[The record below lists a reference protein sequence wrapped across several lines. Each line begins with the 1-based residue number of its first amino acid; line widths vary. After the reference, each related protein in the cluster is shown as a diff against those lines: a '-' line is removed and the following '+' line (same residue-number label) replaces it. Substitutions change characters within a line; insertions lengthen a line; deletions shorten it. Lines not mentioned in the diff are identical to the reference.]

1 MDLKTNNFSIITIF
15 TQKESELI
23 VDDFGKNK
31 NNIKLST
38 DHGIERISSYEI
50 DIKHLSENIK
60 NLIKEKIETI
70 LKPITGGEVGMV
82 FGVRYSLDTKSY
94 MSAHHDCNSYSCVI
108 KLNDT
113 YEGGGTYFPL
123 TGEVVNPEKIGQGVL
138 FKADTIK
145 SYHEA
150 YPITEGVRY
159 VLVIRME
166 KKSKLHLIL
175 KAYFLSFIDGWIRKR
190 KDRYYK
196 KPLI

>member
-1 MDLKTNNFSIITIF
+1 MDIINIF
-15 TQKESELI
+15 TKQECELI
-23 VDDFGKNK
+23 INDFERNK
-31 NNIKLST
+31 NHIKLST
-38 DHGIERISSYEI
+38 DHGVERISSYEI
-50 DIKHLSENIK
+50 DIKHLSESIND
-60 NLIKEKIETI
+60 LINKKIGTV
-70 LKPITGGEVGMV
+70 LKPITGGKVGMI

-108 KLNDT
+108 KLNDD
-113 YEGGGTYFPL
+113 YESGGTYFPL
-123 TGEVVNPEKIGQGVL
+123 TGEVINPKEVGQGVL

-150 YPITEGVRY
+150 YPITSGVRY

-166 KKSKLHLIL
+166 KKNVFHLIL
-175 KAYFLSFIDGWIRKR
+175 KAYFLNFIDKWIQKR